1 MSVLKRTLS
10 WAAGVSLVGSM
21 GGVALAESSDT
32 FIPIQDPPVITITP
46 GALTQSLSGPDA
58 PDNEFLAVDRILPTA
73 SQAVVRAGFT
83 NLATSSDIDSGR
95 DEPADGDLSTDFSN
109 ATSNAIVRVAPDG
122 SNPAGEN
129 SSAPVYRQT
138 VTVTTN
144 GPTDT
149 IKRVGYCLI
158 NTSDTVVRANDSQF
172 EWYDSGA
179 ADRDVTND
187 VERNC
192 GFNDDDPT
200 ATATPDSGSERA
212 VISIV
217 YWTSD
222 DSFRVEGSGQHQIDD
237 DGTPGNDDDWGE
249 ATWSGQT
256 LTVKF
261 TFRPSHGL
269 LKQVSGWAVRVAAQ
283 DQPQSVPDSDPGP
296 QDFDPQLSQIYWG
309 MPSHMEGEV
318 TSADISN
325 RNSWNFASVGY
336 YGAIVSDRENVSYG
350 TLRKDEER
358 TVTAITTGRYIANAE
373 SDIWIEALNFRSG
386 ISGGYVL
393 SYATDRNPGLGFV
406 AFDCSYEAHTGD
418 TAIGADPVI
427 VSNTPTEIT
436 ERIAASTTGNTPEQS
451 LDINPNG
458 MSCRLKYGGGAED
471 ASEVFTNRVII
482 SIQDSGSYVGPFN
495 Q

>member
-10 WAAGVSLVGSM
+10 WAAGLSLVGSM

-46 GALTQSLSGPDA
+46 GALYQSLEGPDA
-58 PDNEFLAVDRILPTA
+58 ADNAFLAVDRILPTA
-73 SQAVVRAGFT
+73 SEAVVRAGFT
-83 NLATSSDIDSGR
+83 FLANSSDIDSGR
-95 DEPADGDLSTDFSN
+95 VDASDSDQSTAFDNS
-109 ATSNAIVRVAPDG
+109 SSDAIVRVAPDG

-129 SSAPVYRQT
+129 SSSPVYRQT
-138 VTVTTN
+138 ITVSTN
-144 GPTDT
+144 GPTET

-158 NTSDTVVRANDSQF
+158 NTSDTVVRANNSQF

-179 ADRDVTND
+179 ANRDVTND

-200 ATATPDSGSERA
+200 SVATPDTGSERA

-237 DGTPGNDDDWGE
+237 GGGDWGE
-249 ATWSGQT
+249 ATWSGNT

-269 LKQVSGWAVRVAAQ
+269 LKQVSGWAVRAAAQ
-283 DQPQSVPDSDPGP
+283 DQPQTVPNSDPGP

-309 MPSHMEGEV
+309 MSSHLEGEV

-325 RNSWNFASVGY
+325 RDDWNFASVGY

-350 TLRKDEER
+350 TLRKDQER
-358 TVTAITTGRYIANAE
+358 TVTDITTGRYIANAE
-373 SDIWIEALNFRSG
+373 SDIWIEALDFESG
-386 ISGGYVL
+386 VTGGNRL
-393 SYATDRNPGLGFV
+393 TYATDRSPGLGFV
-406 AFDCSYEAHTGD
+406 AFDCSFEDHAAGD
-418 TAIGADPVI
+418 GNSIGANPVI
-427 VSNTPTEIT
+427 VSNTPAEIKNGL
-436 ERIAASTTGNTPEQS
+436 AATTTGNNPEQA
-451 LDINPNG
+451 LDLNPDG
-458 MSCRLKYGGGAED
+458 MSCRLKYGGGADD

-482 SIQDSGSYVGPFN
+482 SIQDAGTYVGPFN